1 MSEPVASSITDLCI
15 VTAVDVEFKMR
26 RQTLSLSDILGEG
39 AQVKICRGL
48 FGGRRVTILQS
59 GMGAVGFA
67 EGLAKHLTNNR
78 YDALIVSGLAG
89 GLDPRLRVG
98 DAVLYNLCYDA
109 RVSYFTR
116 RERPGQGEVAATACD
131 ETLSGFLCRALS
143 NSGLSFIQAPG
154 ITVGRV
160 VTEAKEK
167 LALGASYGAAAVD
180 METYETLEACARL
193 GLPAAALRVISD
205 EAVRDIPDFNRIY
218 NADGRINGWRTF
230 AAIGGPPLRRAPII
244 DDLQTRAP
252 IPEGDP
258 ASGDGRI
265 KRAALKFAPVDKP
278 QAGAYIRTYGD
289 DTAPRA

>member
-1 MSEPVASSITDLCI
+1 MGRAAPPCDAMSEPGASSITDLCI
-15 VTAVDVEFKMR
+15 VTAVDVEFNVG
-26 RQTLSLSDILGEG
+26 QTLVCLQPGQPKVCPNFSEKSPI
-39 AQVKICRGL
+39 KICCGL
-48 FGGRRVTILQS
+48 FGGRRFTILQS

-116 RERPGQGEVAATACD
+116 RERPGQAEVAATACD

-167 LALGASYGAAAVD
+167 LALGARYGAAAVD

-218 NADGRINGWRTF
+218 NADGRMNGWRTF
-230 AAIGGPPLRRAPII
+230 AAMAARP
-244 DDLQTRAP
+244 
-252 IPEGDP
+252 
-258 ASGDGRI
+258 S
-265 KRAALKFAPVDKP
+265 AALRLLMTFRPALQSLKATL
-278 QAGAYIRTYGD
+278 QAAMGA
-289 DTAPRA
+289 

>member
-1 MSEPVASSITDLCI
+1 MGRAAPPCDAMTEPGASSITDLAI
-15 VTAVDVEFKMR
+15 VTAVDVEFKVG
-26 RQTLSLSDILGEG
+26 QTLVCPTFSEKSPI
-39 AQVKICRGL
+39 KICRGL

-67 EGLAKHLTNNR
+67 ERLAQHLTNNR

-98 DAVLYNLCYDA
+98 DAVIYNLCYDE
-109 RVSYFTR
+109 RISYFTR
-116 RERPGQGEVAATACD
+116 PERLGQGEVAATACD
-131 ETLSGFLCRALS
+131 ETLSSFLCRALTD
-143 NSGLSFIQAPG
+143 SGLSFIQSPG

-167 LALGASYGAAAVD
+167 LALGARYGAAAVD

-205 EAVRDIPDFNRIY
+205 EAVCDIPDFNRIY

-230 AAIGGPPLRRAPII
+230 AALAARP
-244 DDLQTRAP
+244 
-252 IPEGDP
+252 
-258 ASGDGRI
+258 S
-265 KRAALKFAPVDKP
+265 AALRLLMTVRPALQSLKATL
-278 QAGAYIRTYGD
+278 QSAMGA
-289 DTAPRA
+289 

>member
-1 MSEPVASSITDLCI
+1 MGRAAPPCDAMSEPGASSITDLCI
-15 VTAVDVEFKMR
+15 VTAVDVEFNVG
-26 RQTLSLSDILGEG
+26 QTLVCLQPGQPKVCPNFSEKSPI
-39 AQVKICRGL
+39 KICRGL

-109 RVSYFTR
+109 RVSDFTR
-116 RERPGQGEVAATACD
+116 RERPGQGEVAATGCD
-131 ETLSGFLCRALS
+131 ETLSGFLCRALT

-167 LALGASYGAAAVD
+167 LALGARYGAAAVD

-218 NADGRINGWRTF
+218 NADGRMNGWRTF
-230 AAIGGPPLRRAPII
+230 AAMAARP
-244 DDLQTRAP
+244 
-252 IPEGDP
+252 
-258 ASGDGRI
+258 S
-265 KRAALKFAPVDKP
+265 AALRLLMTFRPALQSLKATL
-278 QAGAYIRTYGD
+278 QAAMGA
-289 DTAPRA
+289 